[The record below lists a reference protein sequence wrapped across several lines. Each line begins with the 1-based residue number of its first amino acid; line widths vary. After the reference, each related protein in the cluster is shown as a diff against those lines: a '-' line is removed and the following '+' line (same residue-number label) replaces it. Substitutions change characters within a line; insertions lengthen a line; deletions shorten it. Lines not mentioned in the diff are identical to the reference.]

1 MDLIIFKEEKTIV
14 ETGTETNHLKVRLA
28 RPKKKTIKEN
38 LFFIDIS
45 GKETS

>member
-28 RPKKKTIKEN
+28 RPKKKNNKRK
-38 LFFIDIS
+38 FVFH
-45 GKETS
+45 